1 MNPKSLTVAVI
12 LAFSAGTAC
21 KSGDKGAEGGAKQDP
36 ATAEV
41 AKKPAL
47 PEGKPR
53 GVGTKVAETA
63 EYQILVDA
71 PASLGPKSDGVA
83 HVEIVPKAGWKM
95 NNEFPAKLTVT
106 PPAGVAMAKSEQTRA
121 DAASF
126 AEKAAHWSFDFT
138 ANAAGEQAFKCS
150 MKFAVCTES
159 TCDPKKEEITWK
171 VAVQ

>member
-1 MNPKSLTVAVI
+1 MNSKSLAGAAI
-12 LAFSAGTAC
+12 LAFIALPAC
-21 KSGDKGAEGGAKQDP
+21 KGAKDGGDKVAP
-36 ATAEV
+36 AGEA
-41 AKKPAL
+41 AKKPAP

-71 PASLGPKSDGVA
+71 PATLGPKTDAVA
-83 HVEIVPKAGWKM
+83 TVEIVPKPGWKM
-95 NNEFPAKLTVT
+95 NKEFPTKLTVT
-106 PPAGVAMAKSEQTRA
+106 VPTGVAMPKSEQTKA

-126 AEKAAHWSFDFT
+126 ADKAAHWSFDFT
-138 ANAAGEQAFKCS
+138 TNAAGEQAFKCS